1 MVRRFNL
8 IAMVLLLF
16 CGLGLTSQAKADT
29 VVSFT
34 VGGPGGNF
42 APSYTEQGFTFTA
55 QQVNILNSQLH
66 VTGLNTPFP
75 IVITFQGGS
84 FDFVSFDYV
93 FAGGFSGTTFTASN
107 GATFTP
113 QFPGVTY
120 TLGPEFRNITSLT
133 LTHFNTSTPEGPT
146 FNIYDNFHFQS
157 PATAPVPEPATLS
170 LLGIGLAGA
179 RLLARRRRKT
189 RLQ

>member
-1 MVRRFNL
+1 MVRGFNL
-8 IAMVLLLF
+8 LATIFMLVCVLGF
-16 CGLGLTSQAKADT
+16 TSQAKADT

-34 VGGPGGNF
+34 VVGPGGNF
-42 APSYTEQGFTFTA
+42 APSYTEQGFTFTS
-55 QQVNILNSQLH
+55 QHVNILNSQLH
-66 VTGLNTPFP
+66 VISLNAPFP

-133 LTHFNTSTPEGPT
+133 LTHFTSVPEEPT
-146 FNIYDNFHFQS
+146 FNVYDNFHFQS
-157 PATAPVPEPATLS
+157 PTTAPVPEPASLG

-179 RLLARRRRKT
+179 RLLAHRRRKT
-189 RLQ
+189 RKQ